1 MPRYDDDRLA
11 SSSLILADEM
21 ERVPSKEIGAGNF
34 VIGRYAYSFRG
45 CRAAS
50 CGCR

>member
-1 MPRYDDDRLA
+1 MFRSTTMTSLA

-34 VIGRYAYSFRG
+34 VIGDTHI
-45 CRAAS
+45 RAAGAERES
-50 CGCR
+50 RCR